1 MNNEDY
7 AKRILNMSHEIMN
20 VENPEYRK
28 VEWEEKIQSPKDEE
42 GYYEKQRDAK
52 DIIEEQEQG
61 QRFK

>member
-28 VEWEEKIQSPKDEE
+28 ADFTKEFPELIQSPKDEP
-42 GYYEKQRDAK
+42 
-52 DIIEEQEQG
+52 EQEEEE
-61 QRFK
+61 